1 VDARSYMQLSYLTLE
16 PSEID
21 MGEGRSE
28 RRNEGGSDEMISCVT
43 YRQCL
48 VWPELTMPLQRSA
61 RQEDMEEGGGRR
73 WRGTIHRSRRS
84 HDD

>member
-1 VDARSYMQLSYLTLE
+1 VPLFRLLLSSAIPPVKRVCGEERKHGIHAEQGRFGPDARSYMQLSYLTLE

-43 YRQCL
+43 YRQ
-48 VWPELTMPLQRSA
+48 S
-61 RQEDMEEGGGRR
+61 
-73 WRGTIHRSRRS
+73 S
-84 HDD
+84 